1 MSVEMMENEHL
12 QHDKQELR
20 QYRGLGFG
28 GQMRI
33 ATNHDHNA
41 GDHQGMRIKPHDHQS
56 NNNKHSYFLRAK
68 TPRFLGFHHVGED
81 DGEFK
86 KPSPINREGIER
98 EKSSSSF
105 LPSPRS
111 KTDTPLIHEHP
122 SLSEEED
129 LANCLVMLSKKSSS
143 HGDEREE
150 SNSKGK
156 EVVEKGTFQC
166 KACKKVFNSHQ
177 ALGGHRAS
185 HKKVK
190 GCFASKID
198 GLNDDESLDD
208 IQEPSMQEDQEPHP
222 PPPEPD
228 TALRPV
234 PSARKRTKMHEC
246 SVCRRVFSSGQAL
259 GGHKR
264 CHWLTTS
271 TDNAFIPNF
280 HDFQYDH
287 RSQQLCKK
295 PPLFTTAKPH
305 HLLDHE
311 HEHEHDHDQQL
322 DLNLN
327 LPPAPQHDRKRDNG
341 GDDNDNDNDGVH
353 DGDRTSKC
361 EASTRLCLQQWT
373 DQNQLPKPG
382 DGPIDRGGEEACEMK
397 LRKLSDLRD
406 VNLDGGWLQMGIPS
420 TSEMR

>member
-1 MSVEMMENEHL
+1 MSHFIAATNYTTAYMYSSSSFIIIVSLYYIYFQEQINTHTHTIRVDMMENEH

-20 QYRGLGFG
+20 QYCEVSNRGSGFA
-28 GQMRI
+28 I
-33 ATNHDHNA
+33 ATDHDHDHHA
-41 GDHQGMRIKPHDHQS
+41 GDQGMRMKPHHDHQV
-56 NNNKHSYFLRAK
+56 NNKHSYFLRAK
-68 TPRFLGFHHVGED
+68 STPRILGFHVGDE

-86 KPSPINREGIER
+86 KPSPIRRVGSTR
-98 EKSSSSF
+98 
-105 LPSPRS
+105 
-111 KTDTPLIHEHP
+111 
-122 SLSEEED
+122 EEEE
-129 LANCLVMLSKKSSS
+129 LANCLVMLSNKPHAIST
-143 HGDEREE
+143 DEKEE
-150 SNSKGK
+150 SYKGK

-190 GCFASKID
+190 GCFASKIE
-198 GLNDDESLDD
+198 GLNDDENVDD
-208 IQEPSMQEDQEPHP
+208 QDSIQEDQEPP

-228 TALRPV
+228 TTLRPT
-234 PSARKRTKMHEC
+234 PSASARKRTKMHEC

-280 HDFQYDH
+280 HDFQYDP

-295 PPLFTTAKPH
+295 PLFTKAPH
-305 HLLDHE
+305 H
-311 HEHEHDHDQQL
+311 HDHQL
-322 DLNLN
+322 DLNL
-327 LPPAPQHDRKRDNG
+327 PPAAQRDQVKRDNG
-341 GDDNDNDNDGVH
+341 DDNDDDDGGDNK
-353 DGDRTSKC
+353 TSKY
-361 EASTRLCLQQWT
+361 EESTRLCLQQWT
-373 DQNQLPKPG
+373 DQNQQKTG
-382 DGPIDRGGEEACEMK
+382 DDVMDRSSEEELGMK
-397 LRKLSDLRD
+397 LIKLSDLRD